1 MRDKRDFELKESFRE
16 FMANFKL
23 SLMILCF
30 VSAIVS
36 GVVSEAW
43 PKTMINYP
51 LLICIVCIVLFFII
65 FKSL

>member
-1 MRDKRDFELKESFRE
+1 MRDRRDFKLKESFRE
-16 FMANFKL
+16 FMVNFKV
-23 SLMILCF
+23 SLLIICF
-30 VSAIVS
+30 IGAIVS

-51 LLICIVCIVLFFII
+51 LLICIVCIVLFHII